1 MRLLEIE
8 VENFG
13 LFHGT
18 SVSLGD
24 GRFHLVCGPNEAGKS
39 TLHQLMRE
47 LLFGFPIRNPYAF
60 AEHDGEMAAT
70 ALAEM
75 KDGSRIR
82 FRRRKGTKNT
92 VTGEVEG
99 TGRNINESGLI
110 GLLGNANAEMY
121 QNVFG
126 FSLAELASGEAS
138 LKNARLEEAL
148 YGGGLGGLANFQRS
162 LAAIQ
167 AEHQSLFAP
176 KAHKGRTINKLLADI
191 HEGSTKLGHAIVKP
205 RDYKEL
211 CERRGECMEAA
222 EALRKRR
229 EECFRQ
235 QSHVERL
242 SQALPLWQRL
252 TQANEELASL
262 DVPATFPLAAAEEFR
277 QIRQQLRQL
286 GEEVKA
292 AEDELA
298 EINADLAQIHLE
310 PELIAKEAA
319 IKQCVQQLGLIKG
332 CREDIPKR
340 QYEADMDRSRLRAT
354 LNELHPGWDLSH
366 LEQFRTS
373 LAQRD
378 QVKRMVAESVSLEK
392 RADAISLQQSAKQT
406 KLTKDLQELNHLK
419 AIPGVP
425 QLEKLLQR
433 SGQYQADR
441 EQVEEAAPQLADL
454 DSQIRELRRKIAGP
468 FGVSVEQVESLPV
481 PLLTS
486 VQEFGR
492 DFAAAAEDLRQSAND
507 HNQAKKDLSRSKEE
521 LKQFD
526 ATQRVFD
533 RKAVAEQRNRRDDGW
548 RLIRQTYVEGEHVES
563 QVQLWLG
570 EGSASLPDRYEQEV
584 FKADNLADDCQ
595 DKAELVARREHI
607 AAEIARYETRVA
619 EAHSQW
625 KHCQAE
631 RDHLDASWREL
642 WSACGLSPKS
652 PDVMAEWLHLH
663 AQLSERVHDRVA
675 LNRRLEQ
682 YQQRISAFEESLRAA
697 VGSDGEPDVRL
708 ALAQEQTQKARD
720 AALQVSRL
728 NRDIPTQQEELQQL
742 SRDRTEVVRQQADW
756 GGRWEKLLTE
766 FGFPTE
772 WDVRLADSM
781 LSELANAR
789 TKYQSV
795 GATEKRIREMA
806 DTVTAFEQQVAALCN
821 SVGRDLQMLPGEEAA
836 SQLNDRLTEAEQAAK
851 QHTTLLTQHQ
861 RTKQR
866 LESRQTQCNG
876 LRDRLD
882 ALRMNAGVA
891 SDDEFERMAANA
903 ESRKV
908 LSDESDR
915 LRRDFGRIAA
925 NEDRSRFEVEL
936 AAADTDSLTLAFQ
949 QGKQELSSLEEQHTQ
964 AVEQAAL
971 AKKNVEEIEQ
981 QQVNELSQKLESDRA
996 ELRDAVSRWAPLV
1009 LAEAMLTQ
1017 AIARFERENQPAML
1031 RDVGQF
1037 FAKLTRGRYTSLQQ
1051 KLDENRTL
1059 VLSQANGK
1067 DKEPHQLSTGTREQ
1081 LYLAIRLAYAQ
1092 HYCRENEPLPIAMD
1106 DVLVNFDDQRSDAA
1120 LDLLI
1125 ELARDIQV
1133 IFLTCHQDT
1142 IRRIQSRLTEMQP
1155 TQLSAK

>member
-13 LFHGT
+13 MFHRT

-39 TLHQLMRE
+39 TLLQLMRE
-47 LLFGFPIRNPYAF
+47 LLFGFPSRNPYAF

-82 FRRRKGTKNT
+82 FRRRKGSKNT

-99 TGRNINESGLI
+99 TGREINESSLI

-121 QNVFG
+121 HNVFG

-138 LKNARLEEAL
+138 LQKARLEEAL
-148 YGGGLGGLANFQRS
+148 YGGGLGGLANLQRS

-167 AEHQSLFAP
+167 TEHQSLFAP
-176 KAHKGRTINKLLADI
+176 KAHKGRTINKLLAEI
-191 HEGSTKLGHAIVKP
+191 HEGATKLGHAMVKP

-211 CERRGECMEAA
+211 CQRRDECIEAA

-229 EECFRQ
+229 EDCFRQ
-235 QSHVERL
+235 QSHIERL

-252 TQANEELASL
+252 TQANGELASL

-292 AEDELA
+292 ADDELK
-298 EINADLAQIHLE
+298 EISADLAPIHLE

-319 IKQCVQQLGLIKG
+319 IKQCVQQLAQVASC
-332 CREDIPKR
+332 CRDIPLR
-340 QYEADMDRSRLRAT
+340 RHEAKMARTELVAT
-354 LNELHPGWDLSH
+354 LSELHPGWGLSH

-378 QVKRMVAESVSLEK
+378 RVKRMEAESAAVEK
-392 RADAISLQQSAKQT
+392 RAEKLALQHTDKQAKF
-406 KLTKDLQELNHLK
+406 TKDLQEIKRLQ
-419 AIPGVP
+419 AIPAVP
-425 QLEKLLQR
+425 QLEKLIQHAGR
-433 SGQYQADR
+433 YRADY
-441 EQVEEAAPQLADL
+441 EQLEQIALQLAALND
-454 DSQIRELRRKIAGP
+454 QIEQLRQKIAGP
-468 FGVSVEQVESLPV
+468 FGIAAEQVESLPL
-481 PLLTS
+481 PLPTS
-486 VQEFGR
+486 VQEFG
-492 DFAAAAEDLRQSAND
+492 DEYAAAIEALRQAAND
-507 HNQAKKDLSRSKEE
+507 HKQAKQELSRSKEE

-526 ATQRVFD
+526 ATQRVPD
-533 RKAVAEQRNRRDDGW
+533 RQALTKQRNRRDNGW
-548 RLIRQTYVEGEHVES
+548 RLIRQSYVEQQHVES
-563 QVQLWLG
+563 QVQQWLG

-584 FKADNLADDCQ
+584 READGLSDDCQ
-595 DKAELVARREHI
+595 EKAELVARREQI
-607 AAEIARYETRVA
+607 GAEVARNENRVA
-619 EAHSQW
+619 EAHEEL
-625 KHCQAE
+625 KKCQTA
-631 RDHLDASWREL
+631 RDQLDASWRET
-642 WSACGLSPKS
+642 WSTCGLSPKS
-652 PDVMAEWLHLH
+652 PDVMAEWLRLH
-663 AQLSERVHDRVA
+663 SQLSEKLQNRLEID
-675 LNRRLEQ
+675 RRLGQ
-682 YQQRISAFEESLRAA
+682 LQQRIAAFEESLSAA
-697 VGSDGEPDVRL
+697 VGDSGDPDSL
-708 ALAQEQTQKARD
+708 LSLAQKQTQQARD
-720 AALQVSRL
+720 AASQISRL
-728 NRDIPTQQEELQQL
+728 NQDIPVQREELQQL
-742 SRDRTEVVRQQADW
+742 GQDQEEVARQQEAWDR
-756 GGRWEKLLTE
+756 RWKDLLKE
-766 FGFPTE
+766 LGFPIE
-772 WDVRLADSM
+772 WDVHLAVTM

-789 TKYQSV
+789 IKYQSV
-795 GATEKRIREMA
+795 GATEKRIHEMT
-806 DTVTAFEQQVAALCN
+806 DTVTAFEQQVADLCN
-821 SVGRDLQMLPGEEAA
+821 SVGRDLQMLPAEETT
-836 SQLNDRLTEAEQAAK
+836 SQLNDRLAEAKQAAK
-851 QHTTLLTQHQ
+851 QHTTLLARHE
-861 RTKQR
+861 RTKRR
-866 LESRQTQCNG
+866 LESRQTQCDG

-882 ALRMNAGVA
+882 TLRMDAGVA

-903 ESRKV
+903 ERRRV
-908 LSDESDR
+908 LSDEIDR

-936 AAADTDSLTLAFQ
+936 PAADTDSLALAFQ

-971 AKKNVEEIEQ
+971 AKQNVEEIEQQ

-996 ELRDAVSRWAPLV
+996 ELRDAVGRWAPLV
-1009 LAEAMLTQ
+1009 LAESMLTQ

-1031 RDVGQF
+1031 RDVGKL
-1037 FAKLTRGRYTSLQQ
+1037 FAKLTWGRYTGLRQ

-1092 HYCRENEPLPIAMD
+1092 HYCRENEPLPIVMD
-1106 DVLVNFDDQRSDAA
+1106 DVLVNFDDQRSNAA

-1125 ELARDIQV
+1125 GLAQDIQLV
-1133 IFLTCHQDT
+1133 FLTCHQDT
-1142 IRRIQSRLTEMQP
+1142 IRRIRSRLPQLEP
-1155 TQLSAK
+1155 TCLA